1 MKTIKCKECGK
12 ELSKKAK
19 ICPNCG
25 CGVNQGK
32 RFLIIF
38 SIILIV
44 CVSILAIAFLP
55 GIIRRNAEQVL
66 KEKYSGTWVLQTTN
80 DQYYN
85 NNGEDL
91 KLLLDEKLV
100 FNDNDVING
109 STEFHICFPDK
120 IGEKVTERCT
130 ESIARVY
137 TDIETPDIVD
147 INFIDEEGNVRLIRF
162 KYNDDNLKQ
171 INCANVGKEKMGID
185 CINENLDITY
195 VKE

>member
-12 ELSKKAK
+12 ELSQKAK

-44 CVSILAIAFLP
+44 CILILALAFLP
-55 GIIRRNAEQVL
+55 SIIRRNEEQKL
-66 KEKYSGTWVLQTTN
+66 KEKYSGTWILQTTG

-85 NNGEDL
+85 NNGHNL
-91 KLLLDEKLV
+91 KLLLDQKLV
-100 FNDNDVING
+100 FNEDNVING
-109 STEFHICFPDK
+109 STEFHVCFPDE
-120 IGEKVTERCT
+120 IGEKVTERCS
-130 ESIARVY
+130 ESITRVY
-137 TDIETPDIVD
+137 TDIKTPNIVD

-162 KYNDDNLKQ
+162 KYNNGNLKQ
-171 INCANVGKEKMGID
+171 ISCTDGGKEKMGID
-185 CINENLDITY
+185 CINESLNITY

>member
-1 MKTIKCKECGK
+1 M
-12 ELSKKAK
+12 
-19 ICPNCG
+19 
-25 CGVNQGK
+25 
-32 RFLIIF
+32 
-38 SIILIV
+38 
-44 CVSILAIAFLP
+44 
-55 GIIRRNAEQVL
+55 
-66 KEKYSGTWVLQTTN
+66 
-80 DQYYN
+80 
-85 NNGEDL
+85 
-91 KLLLDEKLV
+91 LDEKLV

-171 INCANVGKEKMGID
+171 INCANGGKEKMGID